1 MNIRLLRPASL
12 LSSLLFIMAVS
23 ALFMTG
29 CTQQG
34 GEPGKVV
41 ATVNRESIKL
51 EDFQREIALRSKQNP
66 SYKVTPQTIDEQL
79 HTIIDRRLMIQ
90 EATKMGLVNNRDF
103 VRTIQTF
110 WEQTLIRELMKAKSH
125 EWEDRIFVT
134 EQEVRDYYHKMQ
146 SMVTFSVIRVKEK
159 ADAEKVLEKAKQGD
173 PLPWETVG
181 PVSYADNLFSIFS
194 PAFDVPEGG
203 KGILENE
210 TGCIVYSV
218 EKREPVDLPAF
229 RELYGQ
235 IKSRILER
243 KRTQALDEWLKGIR
257 EKSDIKIDKKVIE
270 SYLNAST
277 VTGRTGGEGA
287 E

>member
-1 MNIRLLRPASL
+1 MNTRLFRLASL
-12 LSSLLFIMAVS
+12 LSSFFFAITFSILLI
-23 ALFMTG
+23 TG
-29 CTQQG
+29 CTKQG
-34 GEPGKVV
+34 SEVGKVV
-41 ATVNRESIKL
+41 ATVNEESIKL

-90 EATKMGLVNNRDF
+90 EATKMGLVNNKDF

-134 EQEVRDYYHKMQ
+134 EQEVRDYYKKMR

-159 ADAEKVLEKAKQGD
+159 ADAGRILEKAKQGA
-173 PLPWETVG
+173 PLQWETVG
-181 PVSYADNLFSIFS
+181 PVNYADNLFGIFN

-210 TGCIVYSV
+210 AEFIVYSV
-218 EKREPVDLPAF
+218 EKREPVDLPPY
-229 RELYGQ
+229 EKLYGQ
-235 IKSRILER
+235 IKNRILEQ
-243 KRTQALDEWLKGIR
+243 KRIRALDEWLKDVR
-257 EKSDIKIDKKVIE
+257 EKSDIEIDRKIIE

-277 VTGRTGGEGA
+277 ETGQTGGDGVE
-287 E
+287 